1 MCPYHL
7 KIFKTLKYSNK
18 LDINLKVE
26 ITWNWFKYCK
36 KKKELSFALKTKK
49 QNKFGQYLSHTWL
62 TGSGSTGQTMVRV
75 KN

>member
-26 ITWNWFKYCK
+26 ITWNWFKSCK
-36 KKKELSFALKTKK
+36 KRAKFCFKNKK
-49 QNKFGQYLSHTWL
+49 QKKFRQYMSHTWL